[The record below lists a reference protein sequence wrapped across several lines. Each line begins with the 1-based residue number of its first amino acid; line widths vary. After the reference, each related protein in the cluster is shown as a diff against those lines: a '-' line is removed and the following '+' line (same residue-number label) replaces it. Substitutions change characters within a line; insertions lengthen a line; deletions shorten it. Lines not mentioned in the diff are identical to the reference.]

1 MRLLITSMVV
11 GLCALTAAVPSV
23 AAGPSF
29 PVIKGYGGIESTEG
43 AAERPDK
50 SVRYRVIFNVTMS
63 PAAPGKINPTL
74 DRMARFIN
82 LLGADGVHLAAG
94 DLVAIVHG
102 PATALVMD
110 DASYRAK
117 FGVANPNLELIE
129 HLRQNGAEVRVCSQ
143 ALASNKIARKMVNP
157 AVQVDVSAM
166 TTLANLQLK
175 GYALI
180 PD

>member
-1 MRLLITSMVV
+1 MKLLPIWLAI
-11 GLCALTAAVPSV
+11 GLCAANYAVPSV

-29 PVIKGYGGIESTEG
+29 PVIKGYGGIQPTEG

-50 SVRYRVIFNVTMS
+50 KVRYRVLFNVTKAS
-63 PAAPGKINPTL
+63 PAPGKINPTL

-82 LLGADGVHLAAG
+82 LLGAEGVVPVRG

-102 PATALVMD
+102 QATALVMD
-110 DASYRAK
+110 NASYRAR

-129 HLRQNGAEVRVCSQ
+129 RLRQNGAEVHVCSQ
-143 ALASNKIARKMVNP
+143 ALAGNMISRKMVYP
-157 AVQVDVSAM
+157 AIQVDVSAI

>member
-1 MRLLITSMVV
+1 
-11 GLCALTAAVPSV
+11 
-23 AAGPSF
+23 
-29 PVIKGYGGIESTEG
+29 
-43 AAERPDK
+43 
-50 SVRYRVIFNVTMS
+50 MS

-143 ALASNKIARKMVNP
+143 ALAGVPGRTSRVAPSGRVSVIVRDDSIVGDIWKIVRASR
-157 AVQVDVSAM
+157 ATRSSSHH
-166 TTLANLQLK
+166 T
-175 GYALI
+175 
-180 PD
+180 

>member
-1 MRLLITSMVV
+1 MRLMMTSMVV
-11 GLCALTAAVPSV
+11 GLCAVTTAVPSV

-29 PVIKGYGGIESTEG
+29 PVIKGYGGIETTEG

-50 SVRYRVIFNVTMS
+50 SVRYRVIFNVTKG

-74 DRMARFIN
+74 DRIARFIN
-82 LLGADGVHLAAG
+82 LLGADGVRPAAG

-117 FGVANPNLELIE
+117 FGVPNPNLELIE
-129 HLRQNGAEVRVCSQ
+129 RFRQNGTEVRVCSQ

-175 GYALI
+175 EYALI